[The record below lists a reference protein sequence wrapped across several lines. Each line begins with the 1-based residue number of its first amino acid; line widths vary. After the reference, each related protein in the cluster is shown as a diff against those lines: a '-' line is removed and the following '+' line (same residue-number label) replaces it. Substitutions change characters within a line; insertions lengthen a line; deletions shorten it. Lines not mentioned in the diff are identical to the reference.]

1 MEIQS
6 NISLKQF
13 NTFHVEC
20 KAKYFVELHSEEE
33 IHQLIGA
40 GILKTEKILILG
52 GGSNM
57 LFTKDFDGLVLH
69 PVMKGIAMADEEDHH
84 IILDVKA
91 GENWADL
98 VAYCV
103 ERGWSGLENLAAIPG
118 SAGAAPVQN
127 IGAYGLELKDVFVS
141 LKAVDLLNG
150 QTIHFNKNDCEFE
163 YRNSVFKT
171 KYKNKYL
178 ISEVRLQL
186 SKKDK
191 PIITY
196 EALSRALIEA
206 NLEPS
211 LKNIYESVCKIRAS
225 KLPDPKEI
233 GNAGSFF
240 KNPTIDQKTFE
251 SLKKLY
257 PDVKYF
263 NQHDGTIKL
272 AAGWLIESCG
282 WKGKQMGEV
291 GVHPKQALV
300 LVNYGESNGRKI
312 LILAELIRENVFE
325 KFGVIL
331 QNEVNI
337 L

>member
-13 NTFHVEC
+13 NTFHVRC
-20 KAKYFVELHSEEE
+20 ITRYFVELHSEDE
-33 IHQLIGA
+33 IRHLIGTE
-40 GILKTEKILILG
+40 ILKTERILILG
-52 GGSNM
+52 GGSNV
-57 LFTKDFDGLVLH
+57 LFTRDFDGLVLH
-69 PVMKGIAMADEEDHH
+69 PVMKGMALVGEEDNH

-118 SAGAAPVQN
+118 SVGAAPVQN

-141 LKAVDLLNG
+141 LKAVDLMSG
-150 QTIHFNKNDCEFE
+150 QTIEFTKNDCEFD
-163 YRNSVFKT
+163 YRSSVFKT

-178 ISEVRLQL
+178 ITEVRLQL
-186 SKKDK
+186 NKKDK

-196 EALSRALIEA
+196 EALNRSLIEA
-206 NLEPS
+206 NLEPG
-211 LKNIYESVCKIRAS
+211 LKNVYECVCKIRAS
-225 KLPDPKEI
+225 KLPDPEEI

-240 KNPTIDQKTFE
+240 KNPSVDQKTFE
-251 SLKKLY
+251 SLKKVY
-257 PDVKYF
+257 PDIKYF
-263 NQHDGTIKL
+263 NQHDGSVKL

-312 LILAELIRENVFE
+312 LILAELIRESVFE
-325 KFGVIL
+325 KFGVTL
-331 QNEVNI
+331 QHEVNI